1 MLQASELLFGDAWLF
16 RAPREMDK
24 AELLAMLGQPECRGA
39 ELDTARWKSAWQ
51 CARELAGPLQV
62 DPTTLL
68 SAAAAAE
75 GGEGG
80 ADDCQTLGGGG
91 TASGEIRGGLAE
103 EGISWAG
110 CTTAMQNLSEQIVL
124 LIRCAEVDASSLAL
138 LGRLVGCVANAHIA
152 AQVLEGQ
159 RGHVSVVLHGW
170 ADDKI
175 EADWSDE
182 EADEF
187 CVSPLH

>member
-1 MLQASELLFGDAWLF
+1 
-16 RAPREMDK
+16 MDK

-39 ELDTARWKSAWQ
+39 ELDTTRWESAWQ

-62 DPTTLL
+62 DPSTLL
-68 SAAAAAE
+68 SAAAEEE
-75 GGEGG
+75 GGQGG
-80 ADDCQTLGGGG
+80 VDRCQPADAAG
-91 TASGEIRGGLAE
+91 ASAE
-103 EGISWAG
+103 EGILWAS
-110 CTTAMQNLSEQIVL
+110 CTSAMQALSEQIVL
-124 LIRCAEVDASSLAL
+124 LIRCAEVNASTLAL

-152 AQVLEGQ
+152 AQVLQGQ
-159 RGHVSVVLHGW
+159 RGHVSVILHGW

-187 CVSPLH
+187 CVSPLQ